1 MSNQTM
7 FKLKQHITKD
17 DLGDAGF
24 LVIDSGAIRGTVYG
38 DFIYIPL
45 RESSRH
51 GYRVIQYAEVNTIPE
66 DLNLDDIEDL
76 VTRGW
81 VEKIKNEHC

>member
-24 LVIDSGAIRGTVYG
+24 IVTDSGAIRGTAYG

-45 RESSRH
+45 QESSRY
-51 GYRVIQYAEVNTIPE
+51 GYRVIQYDKVNTFPE

-76 VTRGW
+76 VTQGW
-81 VEKIKNEHC
+81 VEKIKNE

>member
-1 MSNQTM
+1 MSDQII
-7 FKLKQHITKD
+7 FKLKSHVTKD

-24 LVIDSGAIRGTVYG
+24 IVTYNGAIRGTAYG

-45 RESSRH
+45 QESSMY
-51 GYRVIQYAEVNTIPE
+51 GYRVIQYDKENALPE

-76 VTRGW
+76 ITRGW
-81 VEKIKNEHC
+81 VEKVNE

>member
-1 MSNQTM
+1 MSDQII
-7 FKLKQHITKD
+7 FKLKSHVTKD

-24 LVIDSGAIRGTVYG
+24 LVVGSGAIRGTAYG

-45 RESSRH
+45 QESSRY
-51 GYRVIQYAEVNTIPE
+51 GYRVIQYAEVNTFPE

-76 VTRGW
+76 ITRGW
-81 VEKIKNEHC
+81 AEEIEND